1 MGGCG
6 VRGARVRVRA
16 CPNPA
21 HLHEHAAANPN
32 PNPNPNPSPNPNPN
46 PAIASWAGNITYTLD
61 PQTGL
66 VAAQTDVWNITRLDA
81 IRQSFTPGPRTE

>member
-1 MGGCG
+1 MASG
-6 VRGARVRVRA
+6 VLKLPWR
-16 CPNPA
+16 PA
-21 HLHEHAAANPN
+21 IAPWAG
-32 PNPNPNPSPNPNPN
+32 NPNPSPDPDPNPDPSPSPSPNPN

>member
-1 MGGCG
+1 MASG
-6 VRGARVRVRA
+6 VLRLPWRPAIAPWAG
-16 CPNPA
+16 NP
-21 HLHEHAAANPN
+21 HPS
-32 PNPNPNPSPNPNPN
+32 PDPDPDPDPNPNPSPNPNPN